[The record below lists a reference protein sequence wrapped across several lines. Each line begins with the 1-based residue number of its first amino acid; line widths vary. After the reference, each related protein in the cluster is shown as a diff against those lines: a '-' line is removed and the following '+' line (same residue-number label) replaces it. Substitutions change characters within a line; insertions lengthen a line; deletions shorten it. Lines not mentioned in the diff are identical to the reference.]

1 MCRASQSESGRSP
14 RFYRGTPDVIFKF
27 KMANIKRLHAI
38 VTGNVQG
45 VGFRFF
51 VQKTALTLGLA
62 GWVRNLSNGDVE
74 LEAEG
79 DAAVLESF
87 LGTLKIGHHWAQVS
101 DVEVNWYK
109 DNKNYSDFE
118 ITD

>member
-1 MCRASQSESGRSP
+1 
-14 RFYRGTPDVIFKF
+14 
-27 KMANIKRLHAI
+27 MANIKRLHAI

-45 VGFRFF
+45 VGFRYFA
-51 VQKTALTLGLA
+51 QKTALNLGLT

-79 DAAVLESF
+79 ETAILESF
-87 LGTLKIGHHWAQVS
+87 LETLKIGHNWAHVN
-101 DVEVNWYK
+101 DIEVNWFK
-109 DNKNYSDFE
+109 DKKNYSDFE